1 MSLWMEELE
10 DLVSRHES
18 NIEYADPHITQN
30 PITAAYP
37 AGIGLLGGLK
47 AIAVLWNPW

>member
-1 MSLWMEELE
+1 MTP
-10 DLVSRHES
+10 RPPGYCAP

-37 AGIGLLGGLK
+37 AKIGFLGGLGSHCCGMEPIV
-47 AIAVLWNPW
+47 AIGFD